1 MFIQSFTAKESSDDV
16 KEDAALTSTIQG
28 AVKALME
35 AGSYPLEASAPEKA
49 PRLKA
54 NFSEAERISAKEEY
68 VRELDRFYANHSAL
82 KYQLKQTQEA
92 IWSSV
97 DEPIDVVTDCGFFD
111 FRIDSKKMSSQ
122 TAEIKATFTVWE
134 KRIKENEQGAF
145 EVFFPVNKDTAV
157 YELQLEDGVWKVL
170 REEVKTHLMEG
181 DQAKEQQFDTLG
193 DAVSYADSTTPSN
206 VF

>member
-1 MFIQSFTAKESSDDV
+1 
-16 KEDAALTSTIQG
+16 
-28 AVKALME
+28 
-35 AGSYPLEASAPEKA
+35 
-49 PRLKA
+49 
-54 NFSEAERISAKEEY
+54 
-68 VRELDRFYANHSAL
+68 
-82 KYQLKQTQEA
+82 
-92 IWSSV
+92 
-97 DEPIDVVTDCGFFD
+97 
-111 FRIDSKKMSSQ
+111 MSSQ
-122 TAEIKATFTVWE
+122 TAEIKATFTVWK

-170 REEVKTHLMEG
+170 REEVKTHLMDG